1 VKKVKR
7 PARAGGTRSSSVGEP
22 IASNRARQAK
32 NDTGLLDEHSRSIQ
46 SFIDLLKQHN
56 LAELEFE
63 REGFRI
69 RLKRESAAGS
79 PLATKSDNMSGGVPP
94 QTDSQTAA
102 VPEHANG
109 MVTITSPIVGTF
121 YRSPSPD
128 ADPYVEEGDV
138 VKKGQVLCI
147 VEAMKLMNEIESE
160 VVGRVVKIL
169 AESTKSVEYGQPL
182 FLIDPSQ
189 SS

>member
-7 PARAGGTRSSSVGEP
+7 PVRDGGARPSSVGQP
-22 IASNRARQAK
+22 AATNRARPAK
-32 NDTGLLDEHSRSIQ
+32 DNTGLAGEPSQSIQ

-79 PLATKSDNMSGGVPP
+79 PLVAKPDHMPAGTPP
-94 QTDSQTAA
+94 QTDSQAAA
-102 VPEHANG
+102 VSEPVNG

-182 FLIDPSQ
+182 FLIDPS
-189 SS
+189 SAS

>member
-7 PARAGGTRSSSVGEP
+7 PVQAGGTRSSAVGEP
-22 IASNRARQAK
+22 IASNRARPEK
-32 NDTGLLDEHSRSIQ
+32 DDTGLLDEHSRSIQ
-46 SFIDLLKQHN
+46 TFIDLLKQHN

-69 RLKRESAAGS
+69 RLKRESGAGS
-79 PLATKSDNMSGGVPP
+79 PLVTKSDNRAGGVPP

-147 VEAMKLMNEIESE
+147 VEAMKLMNEIEADASGE
-160 VVGRVVKIL
+160 IVRCLVTNGQAI
-169 AESTKSVEYGQPL
+169 EYGQPL
-182 FLIDPSQ
+182 FSIRG
-189 SS
+189 